1 MMLSIELENQ
11 KFLDIDLDESVYIT
25 GPNQKQMWKI
35 FRSLYYYFN
44 KAPQLSTN
52 IYGDDKIEIAFDD
65 EAMSVKNNETYFINS
80 RESIY
85 NQMIYKK
92 NSLLFDYLNSQSDN
106 IEINHDLERMNDE
119 LLKIE
124 LSLQDTLDKN
134 SNNLKASFQEQTY
147 LDLLKNNLMINYEL
161 DNSIYPLEFM
171 DTEALL
177 DEFLNFL
184 KFKLDNDGRTVWLI
198 LYNLES
204 FVSAE
209 EMYNFVLK
217 AKKMVAESDM
227 KLMVI
232 GNSLENIPI
241 NEHDVENI
249 VIAADEFHQML
260 PFENLLET
268 IKLHYPSDFYWSP
281 EDTVNAIRRIAPLVG
296 SSKKMFI
303 SSKDLVLL
311 KVVNE
316 VLGYETSF
324 NLECNLLN
332 STETKFLKD

>member
-1 MMLSIELENQ
+1 MILRIELENQ
-11 KFLDIDLDESVYIT
+11 KFLDVDIDESLYIT

-44 KAPQLSTN
+44 RAPQLSTN
-52 IYGDDKIEIAFDD
+52 VYGDDKIEITFDD
-65 EAMSVKNNETYFINS
+65 EKMSVKNNETFFINS

-85 NQMIYKK
+85 EQMTYRK

-106 IEINHDLERMNDE
+106 IEINHGLERMNDE

-124 LSLQDTLDKN
+124 LNLQDTLDEN
-134 SNNLKASFQEQTY
+134 SNNLKVSFQEQTY
-147 LDLLKNNLMINYEL
+147 SDLLKNNLVMNYEF

-184 KFKLDNDGRTVWLI
+184 KFKLESGGHTVWLI

-209 EMYNFVLK
+209 EMCNFVSK
-217 AKKMVAESDM
+217 VKIMTAECDM
-227 KLMVI
+227 KLIVI

-241 NEHDVENI
+241 FDHDIENI
-249 VIAADEFHQML
+249 VIVANECHQML
-260 PFENLLET
+260 PFENFLET
-268 IKLHYPSDFYWSP
+268 IKLHYPANFDWNVA
-281 EDTVNAIRRIAPLVG
+281 DTVDSIKRIAPFIG

-316 VLGYETSF
+316 ILGYETSF
-324 NLECNLLN
+324 NLESSLLN